1 MPQCIGQALR
11 RLVLQLT
18 SYTAAP
24 VFPVPRAPSQLI
36 ILHRTQIRHG
46 QRAPRLSLAEDTG
59 RLFLGRRLY
68 SSVVER
74 QTCNLNVLGSIPSG
88 GFVFVRFFFFTS
100 ATISGR
106 SSRALECIARRSRDV
121 AWPCQHGERREGASF
136 AEPLPVQFLPFLN

>member
-24 VFPVPRAPSQLI
+24 LFPVPRAPSQLI
-36 ILHRTQIRHG
+36 ILHRTQIRRG
-46 QRAPRLSLAEDTG
+46 QRAPRLSLVQDTG

-74 QTCNLNVLGSIPSG
+74 QSCKLKVLGSIPSG
-88 GFVFVRFFFFTS
+88 GFVFVRFFSFLHRRQS
-100 ATISGR
+100 PEGVLERWNA
-106 SSRALECIARRSRDV
+106 SRAALGMSLGLVSMANE
-121 AWPCQHGERREGASF
+121 EREPAS
-136 AEPLPVQFLPFLN
+136 PNHFLFNSCHF